1 MLEIDENVGELFFT
15 LAKFLRDPLLTR
27 YKATI
32 LKFAALLYAKLK
44 SLNLLH
50 LTTKMHHAS
59 GPMEESIITIVLL
72 KAMVAICRS
81 TLL

>member
-50 LTTKMHHAS
+50 LTTECHHAS
-59 GPMEESIITIVLL
+59 VPMEESIGFNCL
-72 KAMVAICRS
+72 RNE
-81 TLL
+81 

>member
-1 MLEIDENVGELFFT
+1 MLEIDENIGELFFT

-50 LTTKMHHAS
+50 LTTECHHAS
-59 GPMEESIITIVLL
+59 VPMEESIAIHLL
-72 KAMVAICRS
+72 SIF
-81 TLL
+81 